1 MKKHFFIATI
11 IFASIASSCNDAV
24 KNSVQQAQT
33 VVDCNNIV
41 FSKNEVKQS
50 FPLDSMSENSPSLNI
65 EISLYTATDAPAEIV
80 ENANRCIVYAVF
92 GYEDLTPQQAI
103 DSIVETLKS
112 EYYELRSAYINEKIA
127 DADAPWFNAYYLL
140 NSTVEK
146 GRSGTFCY
154 TADYEIYNGGAH
166 PNNVV
171 SIVNINPSTGK
182 EITVAD
188 VFKENSD
195 SLLCRKLVDRLALQK
210 GTKGLKGLQELGYLT
225 FSDIYVTNNFMLGK
239 DSIEFL
245 YNNYEIAPRALGKSC
260 IKFSYDE
267 LSDILK

>member
-11 IFASIASSCNDAV
+11 ILASIASSCSDAV
-24 KNSVQQAQT
+24 KNSVQPAQA
-33 VVDCNNIV
+33 VVDNNIV
-41 FSKNEVKQS
+41 FIKNEVKET
-50 FPLDSMSENSPSLNI
+50 FPLDTISENSPGLNI

-80 ENANRCIVYAVF
+80 ENANRSIVYAAF
-92 GYEDLTPQQAI
+92 GYEELTPQQAI

-112 EYYELRSAYINEKIA
+112 EYYEQRSAYINEKVA
-127 DADAPWFNAYYLL
+127 DSDAPWFNAYYLL
-140 NSTVEK
+140 KSIVEE
-146 GRSGTFCY
+146 GRNGTICY
-154 TADYEIYNGGAH
+154 TADYEIYNGGAN

-171 SIVNINPSTGK
+171 SLVNINPATGK
-182 EITVAD
+182 EIAFAD

-195 SLLCRKLVDRLALQK
+195 SILCQRLIDRLALQN
-210 GTKGLKGLQELGYLT
+210 GTTGLAGLQELGYLT

-245 YNNYEIAPRALGKSC
+245 YNNYEIAPRALGRSC

>member
-11 IFASIASSCNDAV
+11 ILASIASSCSDAV
-24 KNSVQQAQT
+24 RNSAQPAQT
-33 VVDCNNIV
+33 VTGNSNIV
-41 FSKNEVKQS
+41 FSRNEVKKS
-50 FPLDSMSENSPSLNI
+50 FPLDSISENSPCLNI
-65 EISLYTATDAPAEIV
+65 EISLYTATAALAEIV
-80 ENANRCIVYAVF
+80 ENANRSIVYAAF
-92 GYEDLTPQQAI
+92 GYEDLTPQQAM

-112 EYYELRSAYINEKIA
+112 EYYELRSAYINEKVA

-140 NSTVEK
+140 KSSVEK
-146 GRSGTFCY
+146 GRGGTICY

-171 SIVNINPSTGK
+171 SIVNIDPSTGK
-182 EITVAD
+182 EITLAD

-195 SLLCRKLVDRLALQK
+195 SLMCRKLLDRLALQK
-210 GTKGLKGLQELGYLT
+210 GAKGLDGLLELGYLT

-245 YNNYEIAPRALGKSC
+245 YNNYEIAPRALGKSR

-267 LSDILK
+267 LSDVLK